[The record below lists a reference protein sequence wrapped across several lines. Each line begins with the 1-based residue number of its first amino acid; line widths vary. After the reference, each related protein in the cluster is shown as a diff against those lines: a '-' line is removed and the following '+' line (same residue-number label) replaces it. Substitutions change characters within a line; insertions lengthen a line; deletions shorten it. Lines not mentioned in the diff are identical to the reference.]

1 MACEMEESRMT
12 PKFWSQDNERIDML
26 REWRDK
32 KEKVWRRQPQVP
44 DLDLTLECLL
54 RAPSGDGVEF
64 CQDISQGV
72 CAGDTDSLEY

>member
-32 KEKVWRRQPQVP
+32 KEKRIKRRKSGED
-44 DLDLTLECLL
+44 DLK
-54 RAPSGDGVEF
+54 
-64 CQDISQGV
+64 SQI
-72 CAGDTDSLEY
+72 